1 MSCSACSAHV
11 EKAVASLKGVKA
23 AAVSLLTNSMTVQY
37 DEAVVSAEEI
47 IAAVK
52 KSGYGA
58 SVENAGKTKPSHH
71 SSARADEGQE
81 MKIRFIVSLCFLI
94 PLMYLSMY
102 HMFWEWF
109 RLPVP
114 SAILQYFHGT
124 ENAAVFALTQLL
136 LLLPIVFINFGYFTR
151 GFRSLFRG
159 VPNMD
164 SLIAIG
170 SAAAIVYGIFALF
183 RIGYGLG
190 HGEFA
195 VAEHYSME
203 LYFESAGT
211 ILTLITLGKYLET
224 KSKGRTSEAIT
235 RLIGL
240 APKTALVVRDGEEQ
254 EVPVETISL
263 GDLIAVKPCLL
274 YTSPSPR
281 D

>member
-1 MSCSACSAHV
+1 
-11 EKAVASLKGVKA
+11 
-23 AAVSLLTNSMTVQY
+23 
-37 DEAVVSAEEI
+37 
-47 IAAVK
+47 
-52 KSGYGA
+52 
-58 SVENAGKTKPSHH
+58 
-71 SSARADEGQE
+71 
-81 MKIRFIVSLCFLI
+81 
-94 PLMYLSMY
+94 
-102 HMFWEWF
+102 MFWEWF

-203 LYFESAGT
+203 LY
-211 ILTLITLGKYLET
+211 LNP
-224 KSKGRTSEAIT
+224 R
-235 RLIGL
+235 
-240 APKTALVVRDGEEQ
+240 
-254 EVPVETISL
+254 VPS
-263 GDLIAVKPCLL
+263 
-274 YTSPSPR
+274 
-281 D
+281 